1 MNRQRGV
8 MQSAVLWAGAL
19 VAVAAALSVQ
29 QLRISHLKA
38 QHAKTLQGLAEK
50 TAKAQTEITRYIE
63 AVGRYDR
70 QTRKAME
77 EQERK
82 AREENEALGRV
93 ADAERAGRL
102 RSDRLLE
109 QRTRDF
115 QNMARSAATA
125 AEREATADAIGVL
138 ANVLG
143 RADERAGILASTAD
157 QARARGAA
165 CERAFDTVAHRI
177 NAGPQAVAQEHQ
189 HVETR

>member
-1 MNRQRGV
+1 
-8 MQSAVLWAGAL
+8 MQSAVLWAGVL

-38 QHAKTLQGLAEK
+38 QQAQTLQGLAEK

-70 QTRKAME
+70 QTRQAME

-115 QNMARSAATA
+115 QSMARSAATA

-138 ANVLG
+138 ADVLG
-143 RADERAGILASTAD
+143 RADERAGVLASTAD
-157 QARARGAA
+157 QARVRGAA
-165 CERAFDTVAHRI
+165 CERAFDAVAQRI

>member
-1 MNRQRGV
+1 MNRQSGA
-8 MQSAVLWAGAL
+8 MQSAVLWAAAL
-19 VAVAAALSVQ
+19 VVVAAALSVQ

-38 QHAKTLQGLAEK
+38 QHARTLQGLAEK

-70 QTRKAME
+70 QTRQAMD

-82 AREENEALGRV
+82 AREENEALGRA

-102 RSDRLLE
+102 RSDKLLA

-115 QNMARSAATA
+115 QSLARSAATA

-138 ANVLG
+138 ADVLG
-143 RADERAGILASTAD
+143 RADERAGILAAAAD
-157 QARARGAA
+157 QARARGGA
-165 CERAFDTVAHRI
+165 CERAYDTVADRI
-177 NAGPQAVAQEHQ
+177 NAGPQAAAQEAP
-189 HVETR
+189 HVEAR

>member
-1 MNRQRGV
+1 
-8 MQSAVLWAGAL
+8 MQSAVLWAAAL

-38 QHAKTLQGLAEK
+38 QHAQTLQGIAEK
-50 TAKAQTEITRYIE
+50 TVKAQTEIARYIE
-63 AVGRYDR
+63 DVGRYDR
-70 QTRKAME
+70 KTRKTLE

-82 AREENEALGRV
+82 AREENEALGRA

-102 RSDRLLE
+102 RSDKLLA

-115 QNMARSAATA
+115 QSLARSAATA

-138 ANVLG
+138 ADVLG
-143 RADERAGILASTAD
+143 RADERAGILAAAAD

-165 CERAFDTVAHRI
+165 CERAYDTVADRI
-177 NAGPQAVAQEHQ
+177 NAGPQAAAQEAQ
-189 HVETR
+189 HVEAR